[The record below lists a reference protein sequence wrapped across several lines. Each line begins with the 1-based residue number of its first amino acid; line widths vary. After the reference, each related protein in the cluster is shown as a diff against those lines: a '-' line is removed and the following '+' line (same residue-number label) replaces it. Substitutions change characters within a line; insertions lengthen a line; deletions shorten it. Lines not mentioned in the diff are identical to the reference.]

1 MYDNCM
7 DTINISIPEK
17 LRGQANKLVEA
28 GYYASFSDL
37 TRTAV
42 RKLISESELDVL
54 FDETQKDYKEGKA
67 MVLKNQG
74 DIDDFFQKLD
84 NE

>member
-1 MYDNCM
+1 M
-7 DTINISIPEK
+7 TINISIPDK

-42 RKLISESELDVL
+42 RKLINESELDLL
-54 FDETQKDYKEGKA
+54 FDETKKLYKEGRA
-67 MVLKNQG
+67 VVLKNQG
-74 DIDDFFQKLD
+74 DIDDLFQKFD
-84 NE
+84 NK